1 MRDHRAA
8 AVLALILFGPTQ
20 AESPRWMYGY
30 TPHSVFALT
39 QSVETLQFGAP
50 FSGPQHATLAIRYT
64 PRDGTKVFL
73 FIERGQF
80 LCGPSR
86 CRLSVRFDDA
96 SAVAFD
102 ALQSPDG
109 SRTRLYLQPVGEFL
123 RSLRDSRRVMIEA
136 SFYLTAFQSGSRYL
150 TFEGPEGDQR
160 VARLLNCVE
169 TGCGAPA
176 SAPL

>member
-1 MRDHRAA
+1 MRCHRA
-8 AVLALILFGPTQ
+8 AVLAVFVLGPTH

-30 TPHSVFALT
+30 SKSASVFALT
-39 QSVETLQFGAP
+39 QSLETLQFGAP

-96 SAVAFD
+96 PAVAFD

-123 RSLRDSRRVMIEA
+123 RSLRTSRRVTIEA
-136 SFYLTAFQSGSRYL
+136 DFYLTGFQSGSRYL

-160 VARLLNCVE
+160 VARLLNE
-169 TGCGAPA
+169 REGPHR
-176 SAPL
+176 